1 MAKKKFRY
9 YQVNLSEA
17 LGPVKVDSIS
27 TREHFENTRSM
38 HMQLMPGINRMRN
51 AMGFVS
57 CGVTNVIGDGYEAI
71 VLYEGPSLSIKDQLK
86 AEKMCED
93 QTT

>member
-1 MAKKKFRY
+1 MAKKRIRY

-17 LGPVKVDSIS
+17 LGPVQVDEIAN
-27 TREHFENTRSM
+27 REHYENTKSM
-38 HMQLMPGINRMRN
+38 HMQLMPGVNRMRN

-57 CGVTNVIGDGYEAI
+57 CGVSNVIGDGYEAI
-71 VLYEGPSLSIKDQLK
+71 VLYEGQSLSVKDQLR

-93 QTT
+93 LQS